1 MKTVRRMIGT
11 MLVLSIAICFATT
24 VRAADSAGPGSEL
37 PVLKLVPE
45 DALGI
50 VLFNHLDKVDEQI
63 GKLAQETQ
71 IPSPSLLPLLK
82 MLTGIQVG
90 LDEHGSSVLAL
101 MPADAAGAAPIAV
114 IFVPVSDYRKFV
126 GQLKPDDASAEIAE
140 VSIGGKAHAIAHKGG
155 FAVVVGKANKDM
167 LKKVLSSSRNVTPV
181 IGALAGWMSERAI
194 SFVATPSGVKLGV
207 AAARKGLAQMKAV
220 FANSNEPTMKMTAGN
235 LDFYDSFLQ
244 FADKEINQFAIGWH
258 VDIDG
263 GLHIDSRTVFV
274 AGGSWAT
281 AAGGVE
287 APPGDRLT
295 CLPGGPFMLAFDGA
309 MPKSFAKGM
318 LNMSV
323 DMINNMSKT
332 TGGKEL
338 TEEQSKQLN
347 GLMEKA
353 MAGVHSMSMVMG
365 PPKPG
370 GSMYSNMAAVMKVT
384 NSSQYMADYQE
395 AMEKISDIIKA
406 TGGQFPFVQEIKKA
420 KINGDEGLELTM
432 DMSAMFKNLPNNPA
446 STKMLQ
452 MMFGSG
458 GKMTAY
464 IVPIDGTTVAISY
477 INSDNIARVKAAC
490 QNPQS
495 SLAADADI
503 AQTAKLLAPGAQWVG
518 YLSPKGFTDFI
529 SAFMSSALPPGAAPT
544 IPAFPQTPPIGFA
557 AEQSS
562 KGLDLQLII
571 PGAALK
577 GIGDYVKQLSGPKA
591 PPRAQRAPPPRVEKI
606 SPVRTE
612 PK

>member
-1 MKTVRRMIGT
+1 MKTVCRMIGT

-24 VRAADSAGPGSEL
+24 IRAADSDGPASKL
-37 PVLKLVPE
+37 PVLELVPE
-45 DALGI
+45 DALAI

-63 GKLAQETQ
+63 GKLAHETQ
-71 IPSPSLLPLLK
+71 IPTPTLLPLLK
-82 MLTGIQVG
+82 TLTGIHEG
-90 LDEHGSSVLAL
+90 LDEHGSVVLAL
-101 MPADAAGAAPIAV
+101 MPADAAGAASIAV
-114 IFVPVSDYRKFV
+114 IFVPVSDYKKFV

-140 VSIGGKAHAIAHKGG
+140 VSIGSNAHAIAHKGD
-155 FAVVVGKANKDM
+155 FAVVVGKANKDT

-181 IGALAGWMSERAI
+181 IGALAGWMSEQAI

-220 FANSNEPTMKMTAGN
+220 FANSNEPTMKMTGVN
-235 LDFYDSFLQ
+235 LDFYDSLLQ
-244 FADKEINQFAIGWH
+244 FADKEINRFAIGWH
-258 VDIDG
+258 VDNDG
-263 GLHIDSRTVFV
+263 GLHVDSRTVFV

-281 AAGGVE
+281 AAGAVE

-309 MPKSFAKGM
+309 MPKSFSKEM

-323 DMINNMSKT
+323 DMINNMSKAA
-332 TGGKEL
+332 GGKEL

-347 GLMEKA
+347 VLMEKS
-353 MAGVHSMSMVMG
+353 MAGLRSMSMVMG
-365 PPKPG
+365 APKPG
-370 GSMYSNMAAVMKVT
+370 GSMYSNMVVVMKVT
-384 NSSQYMADYQE
+384 NASQYMADYQE
-395 AMEKISDIIKA
+395 AMEKMTDIIKA
-406 TGGQFPFVQEIKKA
+406 IGVQLPFVQDIKKA
-420 KINGDEGLELTM
+420 KINGADGLELTM

-452 MMFGSG
+452 MMFGPG
-458 GKMTAY
+458 GKMTVY

-477 INSDNIARVKAAC
+477 INSDNIARVKTAC

-495 SLAADADI
+495 SLAADTDI
-503 AQTAKLLAPGAQWVG
+503 AQTAKLLPPGAQWVG

-529 SAFMSSALPPGAAPT
+529 SAFMSSALPPGAAPA

-577 GIGDYVKQLSGPKA
+577 GIGDYVKQFSAPKA
-591 PPRAQRAPPPRVEKI
+591 PPRAQRVAPPQIEKI
-606 SPVRTE
+606 SPVRSE